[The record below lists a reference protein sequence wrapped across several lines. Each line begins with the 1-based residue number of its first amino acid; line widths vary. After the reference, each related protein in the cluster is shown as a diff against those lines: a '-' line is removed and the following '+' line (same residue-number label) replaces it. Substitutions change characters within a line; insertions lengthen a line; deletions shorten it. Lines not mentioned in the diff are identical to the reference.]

1 MNDHQSIVTGV
12 PDYAGASEVAKSLLE
27 LPAGVDEEE
36 IRSRTRE
43 ILGRLF
49 PKLKYPEIASQF
61 NTGDGPADVVCRNLV
76 VEAKGEGKMHAV
88 RRHPDGS
95 LETPEEQ
102 LERYLTAMRQE
113 PDLFYD
119 PIDGWRGVVT
129 DGKKWDFYRFD
140 PDVEP
145 RERLIPDGTLQLVR
159 ESDIGPLLF
168 RLHDAID
175 KVSKIAPPT
184 HDDAWAKSK
193 VKGFADLA
201 YDVRI
206 ADSFQMKMTLW
217 RDMLQGAFIT
227 APTEDADEI
236 QLFASHTML
245 VLIARAVS
253 DAIRPPHET
262 SQHDG
267 RLEGLTR
274 GFAAWLIDVGGEDG
288 RNLVEDLVADV
299 DRYEWRRS
307 ERDNLKDLYHAVIP
321 RDIRHDFGEYYT
333 PDWLARAVCE
343 EVLDADWR
351 NEVVQEWVTGRR
363 SSPAVLD
370 PSCGSGTFLY
380 HATQLL
386 LETAAE
392 HPDLADSPIAQVEAA
407 NALVAGMDLH
417 PVAVELAKTTKA
429 LAFAGKGV
437 VLLPDDDPNVFL
449 GDSLQWSLKTNRVT
463 GFDENVVEIPTA
475 DGDDP
480 IRLPRSLVLSD
491 RFSQYLREMFDLANM
506 EDSGRAEEVL
516 LTVLDLRSKFE
527 RETVLKEF
535 RRFQDYKRTG
545 RNHVWHW
552 YIANLVQPL
561 RLGEKPM
568 TRLIGNPPWVVYNSM
583 VETRQDNLRGYAMD
597 RQLWATARLAPHN
610 DLAATFVATC
620 VDEYLAGGGKFGF
633 VMPYAMLKAS
643 QWDPFRSGD
652 WTSQASPEATK
663 VDMSEPAWDMTGI
676 HAPPFAHVQSSVVFG
691 TKIELDNG
699 NKSGVP
705 LKSMLRPV
713 GNGVDSSMGWCE
725 VASLLEWK
733 HATEWPGES
742 SEAYVGKFRLGA
754 SLVPQ
759 SLVVFDE
766 ESQRR
771 NTVQFTTEPG
781 KGVWA
786 SLSRPGVVE
795 PRFVLKAV
803 FSKHLVPFG
812 HTGTLNIIAPV
823 SEDGKQLL
831 TEMPGGPDGESFRL
845 YWQRAD
851 TDYRAHRR
859 PKSPPDLL
867 SRIDHRRAL
876 SNRLVAIDSPCVVY
890 RKSGGRLSSAV
901 VPGGL
906 VVDNSL
912 YWMSSDDEDELH
924 FLCAIFNAPA
934 LAQFFHEKARS
945 SGRDFHTGPIRL
957 LPIPEF
963 DGADE
968 RHAALVHASRL
979 AHCRVVSMGDASR
992 RDVLDDWEVRDHALA
1007 IDDIVRAMFPDY
1019 CSTVSV
1025 V

>member
-12 PDYAGASEVAKSLLE
+12 PDYAGASEVAKSLLQ

-49 PKLKYPEIASQF
+49 PVLKYPEIASQF
-61 NTGDGPADVVCRNLV
+61 NTGDGAADVACRNLV
-76 VEAKGEGKMHAV
+76 VETKGEGKMHAA

-95 LETPEEQ
+95 LETPEQQ
-102 LERYLTAMRQE
+102 LERYLTAISQE
-113 PDLFYD
+113 PDIFYD
-119 PIDGWRGVVT
+119 PVDGWRGVVT
-129 DGKKWDFYRFD
+129 DGRQWDFYRFD
-140 PDVEP
+140 PDAELGT
-145 RERLIPDGTLQLVR
+145 RLIPDGTHQLDR
-159 ESDIGPLLF
+159 ESSIGPLLF

-184 HDDAWAKSK
+184 HDDAWARSK

-201 YDVRI
+201 YQVRN
-206 ADSFQMKMTLW
+206 ADSFQMKLTLW
-217 RDMLQGAFIT
+217 RDMLEGAFIT
-227 APTEDADEI
+227 APSEDADEI

-253 DAIRPPHET
+253 EAIRPLPEA
-262 SQHDG
+262 SQHGGLTED
-267 RLEGLTR
+267 LTR

-288 RNLVEDLVADV
+288 RDLIEELLADV
-299 DRYEWRRS
+299 GRYEWRRS

-343 EVLDADWR
+343 EVLDSEWR
-351 NEVVQEWVTGRR
+351 REVVEEWVSGQR

-380 HATQLL
+380 HATQLIL
-386 LETAAE
+386 ATAAE

-437 VLLPDDDPNVFL
+437 ALLPDDDPNVFL

-475 DGDDP
+475 DEDDP

-491 RFSQYLREMFDLANM
+491 RFSQYLGEMFDLANM
-506 EDSGRAEEVL
+506 EDSERAEEVL

-527 RETVLKEF
+527 RKTVMKEF
-535 RRFQDYKRTG
+535 RWFRDYKQSG

-552 YIANLVQPL
+552 YIGNLVQPL

-583 VETRQDNLRGYAMD
+583 AEARQDNLRSYAMD
-597 RQLWATARLAPHN
+597 RQLWASARLAPHN

-643 QWDPFRSGD
+643 QWAPFRSGD
-652 WTSQASPEATK
+652 WTSKTSHKATK
-663 VDMSEPAWDMTGI
+663 VDMSEPAWDMTAV

-691 TKIELDNG
+691 TKMESDNG

-705 LKSMLRPV
+705 MKSMLRPV
-713 GNGVDSSMGWCE
+713 GKGVDASMGWCE
-725 VASLLEWK
+725 VEPLLEWRR
-733 HATEWPGES
+733 ATEWPGEP
-742 SEAYVGKFRLGA
+742 SEAYVGEFRLGA

-766 ESQRR
+766 GSQRR

-786 SLSRPGVVE
+786 TLSRQGVVE
-795 PRFVLKAV
+795 PRYVLKAV

-812 HTGTLNIIAPV
+812 HTGTLNIVAPV
-823 SEDGKQLL
+823 SSDGNRLL
-831 TEMPGGPDGESFRL
+831 TEMPGGQEAESFRL

-851 TDYRAHRR
+851 TDYRARRR

-876 SNRLVAIDSPCVVY
+876 SNRLAKIDSPCVVY

-901 VPGGL
+901 VPGGF

-912 YWMSSDDEDELH
+912 YWMSSDNEDELH

-934 LAQFFHEKARS
+934 LAQFFNEKARS

-957 LPIPEF
+957 LPIPKF
-963 DGADE
+963 DGADKQHE
-968 RHAALVHASRL
+968 DLANASRL
-979 AHCRVVSMGDASR
+979 AHRRVASMGDVSR
-992 RDVLDDWEVRDHALA
+992 SNVLDDWEVRDHALT
-1007 IDDIVRAMFPDY
+1007 IDDVVRDLFPEY
-1019 CSTVSV
+1019 CSPVSV